1 MKSSKTVPLP
11 LCERSSN
18 SVRDQGVIRFDFLT
32 ALRGL
37 AAFLVMILHVVGGAA
52 GNPVSGPVA
61 GALRCITDFGAIGVD
76 IFFVIS
82 GYCISSSVMSFMSRG
97 RSAWTFLLDR
107 CVRILPVFWV
117 ALALAILSS
126 LLIDLMMGRSVPKLV
141 CENGFEWLGHL
152 FLVDVF
158 LGLSPAMDVTWT
170 LSHEFVFYALAGL
183 VIVSARTRGTRYV
196 SFTIILAMVV
206 ASMGGWSSG
215 IFLPLRFL
223 PEFMCGILV
232 FIASRRPKLAWPVM
246 ASLVALVAIYW
257 FGARL
262 HDTNHAHLQV
272 FRFGELPARMSA
284 AALFACLLILV
295 QPNDGWISRQ
305 TLVRPFSFLGTIS
318 FSLYL
323 IHVPASQPVIN
334 GLARILPIHALSG
347 VFLIIIS
354 IMVAL
359 ISGWLLN
366 KWVEIPIEAW
376 RRSRLSK

>member
-1 MKSSKTVPLP
+1 M
-11 LCERSSN
+11 
-18 SVRDQGVIRFDFLT
+18 RDQGVTRFDFLT

-37 AAFLVMILHVVGGAA
+37 AAFLVLILHVVGGAA

-61 GALRCITDFGAIGVD
+61 GPLRIITDFGAIGVD

-82 GYCISSSVMSFMSRG
+82 GYCISSSVIAFTRRG
-97 RSAWTFLLDR
+97 RSAWIFWLDR

-117 ALALAILSS
+117 ALVLAIFSS
-126 LLIDLMMGRSVPKLV
+126 LLIDLMMGRSVPKLFS
-141 CENGFEWLGHL
+141 ENGFEWLAHV
-152 FLVDVF
+152 FLMDVF
-158 LGLSPAMDVTWT
+158 LGFSPAMDVTWT
-170 LSHEFVFYALAGL
+170 LSHEFVFYALAGSTIL
-183 VIVSARTRGTRYV
+183 FVRTRGIKYV
-196 SFTIILAMVV
+196 SFTIILGMVV
-206 ASMGGWSSG
+206 ASVGGLSSG

-223 PEFMCGILV
+223 PEFMCGVLV
-232 FIASRRPKLAWPVM
+232 FVASRHPGLAWAVM
-246 ASLVALVAIYW
+246 AGLVMLVAIYW
-257 FGARL
+257 FGSHL
-262 HDTNHAHLQV
+262 HDTNHGHLQV

-295 QPNDGWISRQ
+295 QPYDGLISRHA
-305 TLVRPFSFLGTIS
+305 LVRPFSFLGTIS

-354 IMVAL
+354 IVVAL

-366 KWVEIPIEAW
+366 KWVEVPIEVW